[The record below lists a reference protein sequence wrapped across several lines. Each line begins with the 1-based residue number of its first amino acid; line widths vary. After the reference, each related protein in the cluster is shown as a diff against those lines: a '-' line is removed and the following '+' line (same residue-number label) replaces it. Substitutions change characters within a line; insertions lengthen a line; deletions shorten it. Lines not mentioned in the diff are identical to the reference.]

1 MKEISLF
8 GLMVGF
14 VIFGAGSESVLA
26 QTTIAV
32 PAIKFCVDSGINVS
46 RGDSLQFSASG
57 QGSYGYEGSPV
68 NSTPLTNPDG
78 DRFVNGVNIGKK
90 DDPNAIYKGF
100 IGGLVGKVGTNG
112 NYFFIGSNN
121 QLSMGQSG
129 RLFLCYNDV
138 ANSFNNNTG
147 GYRVS
152 INRISDPNQQNT
164 AGRSPSASQQ
174 TTTGR
179 SQQLTRCVKWST
191 FTQGL
196 TTTSGGRGGI
206 WLAFNEL
213 PDGFKQGCI
222 FFQNNNAI
230 DVAYVLKDGIEP
242 STTLSNGHHH
252 NNYGGVPAFGYDGAV
267 SSLRGEQSQQSL
279 EDLMRR
285 GQALMI
291 TWLTPTNGSIP
302 YLNSI
307 PRGRAFVRDDGMVC
321 YSTVCMSSRTV
332 SNQELARILE
342 AGQNVNTA
350 GRSPSPNQQ
359 TTTRRSPASNQQTA
373 TRTVQP
379 VRQTF
384 SSVKSLGMAQFLWE
398 STELKSAQETLQKA
412 ARGEY
417 NTITNGQKIDFFEE
431 GITEIRPVDC
441 RSFGFSCESKEI
453 TYADYLNLKLKV
465 YLQVGVFKN
474 GMKVYDEIPKYQ
486 NRLFQERRYG
496 GLNVGQNLTSE
507 WEKRWNNVKEQQRL
521 KDKQANLPITE
532 RLGVVMEQTIKDT
545 ANFSW
550 ELFKTST
557 KVAATLAQIK
567 DLADTITSLTSI
579 NQYNLNRISGGP
591 KYTIAAVKILTDAGK
606 ALQSFDT
613 DKLNELT
620 LKAAQ
625 ETIELINAQDRKVAG
640 SANVIKIY
648 FAAKDIIDK
657 NKLLRQPQAT
667 NALDEFD
674 RFYIAAAMYSKA
686 VDVIIGGLS
695 IPFSEAKV
703 VDTLLKKADAV
714 NTVLFE
720 ALEFT
725 YKDSVRRQYVRL
737 QYAYN
742 RNQIQ
747 VVGLSSFIDYAAEE
761 VGQYLLKARPD
772 IVTRRPDGTIA
783 VSVDGVVY
791 PP

>member
-14 VIFGAGSESVLA
+14 VICGAGSGSVLA

-32 PAIKFCVDSGINVS
+32 PAKNFCVDSGINVS

-90 DDPNAIYKGF
+90 DDPNAIYQGF
-100 IGGLVGKVGTNG
+100 IGGLVGKVGANG

-174 TTTGR
+174 TQTGR

-321 YSTVCMSSRTV
+321 FSTVCMKSSAV

-342 AGQNVNTA
+342 AGQNLNTA
-350 GRSPSPNQQ
+350 GRSPSPSQQTQTGRSPSSNQQ
-359 TTTRRSPASNQQTA
+359 NPQRQTQINGDDTIVYNNIVCSGKTRNFLGQESPASC
-373 TRTVQP
+373 
-379 VRQTF
+379 
-384 SSVKSLGMAQFLWE
+384 K
-398 STELKSAQETLQKA
+398 
-412 ARGEY
+412 
-417 NTITNGQKIDFFEE
+417 
-431 GITEIRPVDC
+431 
-441 RSFGFSCESKEI
+441 SKEADSRLIFNSI
-453 TYADYLNLKLKV
+453 TWERQADRSIKV
-465 YLQVGVFKN
+465 E
-474 GMKVYDEIPKYQ
+474 MKVFNQGSAEALVQIYNSKKQLVKIKIIEGNKPPTGLIDSGIDMFTRFPVS
-486 NRLFQERRYG
+486 LF
-496 GLNVGQNLTSE
+496 
-507 WEKRWNNVKEQQRL
+507 
-521 KDKQANLPITE
+521 
-532 RLGVVMEQTIKDT
+532 
-545 ANFSW
+545 
-550 ELFKTST
+550 
-557 KVAATLAQIK
+557 
-567 DLADTITSLTSI
+567 
-579 NQYNLNRISGGP
+579 NQYS
-591 KYTIAAVKILTDAGK
+591 LTDARK
-606 ALQSFDT
+606 N
-613 DKLNELT
+613 LNE
-620 LKAAQ
+620 Q
-625 ETIELINAQDRKVAG
+625 EF
-640 SANVIKIY
+640 S
-648 FAAKDIIDK
+648 DK
-657 NKLLRQPQAT
+657 NKNSIIIPPGGYLKITKSSNEAFRYNAAMLSLELVLLAQGDPGFAKDETVKQFVKRFAEEAYFSRTSKTTINFFKSEPNSQAMFT
-667 NALDEFD
+667 MDLVDPNKAAEVFKQLIEFSVSGESDPSKNPFIGAFLDVYKDVGNIGLEIALDKFILPGLGTFVKATRITGSKLNTFARGAD
-674 RFYIAAAMYSKA
+674 LYYATAAGEKA
-686 VDVIIGGLS
+686 TI
-695 IPFSEAKV
+695 
-703 VDTLLKKADAV
+703 TLEDADK
-714 NTVLFE
+714 L
-720 ALEFT
+720 
-725 YKDSVRRQYVRL
+725 
-737 QYAYN
+737 
-742 RNQIQ
+742 RN
-747 VVGLSSFIDYAAEE
+747 
-761 VGQYLLKARPD
+761 
-772 IVTRRPDGTIA
+772 
-783 VSVDGVVY
+783 
-791 PP
+791 

>member
-1 MKEISLF
+1 MKGRSLF

-14 VIFGAGSESVLA
+14 AIFGAGSESVLA
-26 QTTIAV
+26 QTNITV
-32 PAIKFCVDSGINVS
+32 PA
-46 RGDSLQFSASG
+46 R
-57 QGSYGYEGSPV
+57 
-68 NSTPLTNPDG
+68 
-78 DRFVNGVNIGKK
+78 
-90 DDPNAIYKGF
+90 
-100 IGGLVGKVGTNG
+100 
-112 NYFFIGSNN
+112 
-121 QLSMGQSG
+121 
-129 RLFLCYNDV
+129 
-138 ANSFNNNTG
+138 NNNTG
-147 GYRVS
+147 ADKVS

-174 TTTGR
+174 TQTGR
-179 SQQLTRCVKWST
+179 SPQVAQNINQFTRFEIGKLST
-191 FTQGL
+191 GQRVLRVSPEQMLQSPFKEAMRQPLRPISDEKKRYISREDYGIFLWDGRKLIFTGL
-196 TTTSGGRGGI
+196 GVATLADFKIGNQTYWVTLITSVFGDGPLEISKPNLVNSKRVILSGAEPYRGSSSPTTPVNS
-206 WLAFNEL
+206 LSEL
-213 PDGFKQGCI
+213 KIDSSKNGFFYGTVRYGNGWNYPVI
-222 FFQNNNAI
+222 TYLLDLRIAAANPNQN
-230 DVAYVLKDGIEP
+230 VV
-242 STTLSNGHHH
+242 
-252 NNYGGVPAFGYDGAV
+252 
-267 SSLRGEQSQQSL
+267 
-279 EDLMRR
+279 
-285 GQALMI
+285 
-291 TWLTPTNGSIP
+291 
-302 YLNSI
+302 
-307 PRGRAFVRDDGMVC
+307 VC
-321 YSTVCMSSRTV
+321 ESSRYTHLRNGV
-332 SNQELARILE
+332 SPTKENPDCRTGQQVMARR
-342 AGQNVNTA
+342 A
-350 GRSPSPNQQ
+350 PSPNQQ
-359 TTTRRSPASNQQTA
+359 TNTGRSPASNQQTTTGRSPASNPQTA

-441 RSFGFSCESKEI
+441 KSFGFSCESKEI

-465 YLQVGVFKN
+465 YLQIGIFKN
-474 GMKVYDEIPKYQ
+474 GMKVYDQISKYQ

-545 ANFSW
+545 ANFSV

-579 NQYNLNRISGGP
+579 NQYNLNRIAGGP

-648 FAAKDIIDK
+648 FSAKDIIDK

-725 YKDSVRRQYVRL
+725 YKDTVRRQYVRL

-761 VGQYLLKARPD
+761 VGKYLLKARPD
-772 IVTRRPDGTIA
+772 LVTRRPDGTIA